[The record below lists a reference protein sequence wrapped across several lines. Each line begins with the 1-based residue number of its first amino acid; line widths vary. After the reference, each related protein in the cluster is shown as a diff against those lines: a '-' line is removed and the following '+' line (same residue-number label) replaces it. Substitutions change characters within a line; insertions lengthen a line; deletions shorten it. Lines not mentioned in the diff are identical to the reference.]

1 MEGNT
6 LGLYQSGVTL
16 FNQTFTATGTYNSP
30 SFSAANFGGGAA
42 LVASWGTATVSA
54 PTATFA
60 LQISTDGGVTW
71 AAVPATAGSLT
82 DVGTF
87 TATAPTNSASVQVKT
102 SVGTVYVGN
111 LLRVQLVLA
120 GTSVTSLPAKIT
132 LDAAKRFPD
141 NA

>member
-6 LGLYQSGVTL
+6 LGLYNSQITL

-30 SFSAANFGGGAA
+30 SFSAANLGGGAS
-42 LVASWGTATVSA
+42 LFMSWGTATVSA

-71 AAVPATAGSLT
+71 SPVPATSNSLT

-87 TATAPTNSASVQVKT
+87 TATAPSNTASQQVKT
-102 SVGTVYVGN
+102 TTGTVYVGN

-132 LDAAKRFPD
+132 LDAHKTFPD